1 MAKAEMSKA
10 AQEQAKNAKRKA
22 WVGDWERSFST
33 PPIAKKHVRQK
44 YDLDPDTLECPICS
58 EAFSPPVYQVL
69 TFPWGATAISFSYFT
84 FSVVAAM
91 AV

>member
-1 MAKAEMSKA
+1 MVSGMAKAEMSKA

-22 WVGDWERSFST
+22 WVGAFST

-69 TFPWGATAISFSYFT
+69 TFPWELLQLASLTSPFL
-84 FSVVAAM
+84 
-91 AV
+91 